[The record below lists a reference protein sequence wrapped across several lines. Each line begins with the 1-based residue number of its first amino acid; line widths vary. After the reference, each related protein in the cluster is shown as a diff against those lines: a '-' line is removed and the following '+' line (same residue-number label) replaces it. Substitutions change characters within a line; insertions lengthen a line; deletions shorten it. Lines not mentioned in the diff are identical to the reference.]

1 MIAEDKNDKN
11 NKNSSRNTENTNNN
25 NTKDRINKKEIENN
39 VNRLKNKMTTDI
51 QGWSNNILKNSGSD
65 IISVGEAKGISTI
78 DQ

>member
-11 NKNSSRNTENTNNN
+11 NKNSSRNIENTNNN

-51 QGWSNNILKNSGSD
+51 QG
-65 IISVGEAKGISTI
+65 
-78 DQ
+78 